1 MKTLQISKF
10 KAQCLGLLKNVHD
23 TGESIA
29 VTLRGET
36 LAIVRP
42 PGASDHQ
49 CKESVAETLLRLR
62 PLLTVEETDLEIPA
76 RRDNRP
82 SANKPLLEEE

>member
-10 KAQCLGLLKNVHD
+10 KAQCLGLLKEVHD

-36 LAIVRP
+36 LAIVSP
-42 PGASDHQ
+42 PGAADPQ
-49 CKESVAETLLRLR
+49 RRESVAETLQRLR
-62 PLLTVEETDLEIPA
+62 PLLSGEDTDLEIPP
-76 RRDNRP
+76 RDTIRP
-82 SANKPLLEEE
+82 SALDLFPDED